1 MRIAITGGTGLIGTA
16 LRGHLAAGGHEA
28 VAIRRGPE
36 SDPAAQWDP
45 ATGWVREGAFA
56 GFGGVVHLSGASI
69 GAGRWTDVR
78 RETLR
83 ASRLDSTRTLVGALA
98 ALPAADRP
106 SALVSQSAVGYYGE
120 RGEEELT
127 EDAAPGTG
135 FLAGLAVA
143 WEGEARRAEDLG
155 VRTVLHRSAI
165 VLSREGPPLTRL
177 LPPFRLGLGGNLGDG
192 RWWMPWITLEDELR
206 SIAHALTGG
215 LEGPVNACA
224 PEPARN
230 ADFTR
235 ALARAL
241 RRPAL
246 FPLPF
251 FAYGLVFGQ
260 DPAELFASQRV
271 TPKALADS
279 GFAFSHPGLGAAF
292 ASLLG

>member
-1 MRIAITGGTGLIGTA
+1 MRIAITGGSGLIGTA
-16 LRGHLAAGGHEA
+16 LRGRLAAAGHEA

-45 ATGWVREGAFA
+45 ASGWVREGAFA

-69 GAGRWTDVR
+69 GAGRWSPAR
-78 RETLR
+78 REELR
-83 ASRLDSTRTLVGALA
+83 ASRVDSTRTLVGAIA
-98 ALPAADRP
+98 ALPAGDRP
-106 SALVSQSAVGYYGE
+106 SVLVGQSAVGYYGE

-127 EDAAPGTG
+127 EDSAPGTG
-135 FLAGLAVA
+135 FLAGLVVA
-143 WEGEARRAEDLG
+143 WERETQRAEEHG
-155 VRTVLHRSAI
+155 VRTVRHRSAI
-165 VLSREGPPLTRL
+165 VLAREGPPLSRL
-177 LPPFRLGLGGNLGDG
+177 LTPFRLGLGGNLGNG

-206 SIAHALTGG
+206 SIEHALTSDLG
-215 LEGPVNACA
+215 GPVNAVA
-224 PEPARN
+224 PGAARN
-230 ADFTR
+230 AGFTR

-251 FAYGLVFGQ
+251 FAYGLVSGQ

-271 TPKALADS
+271 TPRALADS
-279 GFAFSHPGLGAAF
+279 GFEFSHPDLDAAF